1 MLNADAILFDIVR
14 NADAEELQDFF
25 AFVNAV
31 SNVVCIDFGRP
42 LNAFAILL
50 DILVKSDLDDFH
62 AELAFLYDFSKVL
75 RTFLS
80 RESNP
85 LVTSFETVE

>member
-31 SNVVCIDFGRP
+31 LNVVCIDFGRP
-42 LNAFAILL
+42 LNDFAILL

-62 AELAFLYDFSKVL
+62 AELAFLYDFAKVL
-75 RTFLS
+75 LTFLS

>member
-1 MLNADAILFDIVR
+1 MLFEIVR
-14 NADAEELQDFF
+14 NADAEEFQDFF

-31 SNVVCIDFGRP
+31 PNVDCIDFGRP
-42 LNAFAILL
+42 LNDFPILL
-50 DILVKSDLDDFH
+50 DILVKSDLDVFH

-75 RTFLS
+75 LTFLS